1 MKIVLSEHAK
11 ERIKERNI
19 SLSEVREVIE
29 NPEIKAPTRHRRRK
43 RAMRKIGHRTL
54 DIIYE
59 EKSDYIFVIT
69 CAALSKGDGEK

>member
-1 MKIVLSEHAK
+1 MRIVLSEHAK

-19 SLSEVREVIE
+19 SLSEIHEVIE

-43 RAMRKIGHRTL
+43 RAMRTIDHRTL

-59 EKSDYIFVIT
+59 EKSDYVFVIT
-69 CAALSKGDGEK
+69 CAVLDKGGDKK